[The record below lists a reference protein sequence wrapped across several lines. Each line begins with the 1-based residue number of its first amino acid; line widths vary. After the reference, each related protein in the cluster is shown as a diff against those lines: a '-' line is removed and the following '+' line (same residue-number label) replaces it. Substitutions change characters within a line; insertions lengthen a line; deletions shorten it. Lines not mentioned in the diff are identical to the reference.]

1 MKLAR
6 ILLLAALST
15 LTITACTPQLKVTT
29 DYDRKADFSKYKTF
43 SLYVPE
49 EKNETISQLNRSR
62 IESAVKAEMVKK
74 GLQEASSNPDVLV
87 NVVTIIKNE
96 QQVTANT
103 NYYGYGGYY
112 RPYGWG
118 GGMASGY
125 TTYNVTDYKDG
136 SLIVEVVDAN
146 TKSLVWE
153 GIGNQEIDKPM
164 ENPDQQI
171 QGIVAKIM
179 AGYPPGVATATKK

>member
-1 MKLAR
+1 MKLTK
-6 ILLLAALST
+6 ILLLVALSVLT
-15 LTITACTPQLKVTT
+15 LGACTPQLKVTT
-29 DYDRKADFSKYKTF
+29 DYDRKVDFSKYKTF

-49 EKNETISQLNRSR
+49 EKNQTISQLNRNR
-62 IESAVKAEMVKK
+62 IEAAVKAEIIKK
-74 GLQEASSNPDVLV
+74 GLTEATSNPDVLV
-87 NVVTIIKNE
+87 NVVTIIKNQ

-118 GGMASGY
+118 GGMAMGQ

-136 SLIVEVVDAN
+136 SLIIEIIDAN
-146 TKSLVWE
+146 AKSLVWE

-171 QGIVAKIM
+171 QTIVAKIL
-179 AGYPPGVATATKK
+179 AGYPPGATAAK

>member
-1 MKLAR
+1 MKMNR
-6 ILLLAALST
+6 ILLLAALSAIT
-15 LTITACTPQLKVTT
+15 MTACTPQLKVTT

-74 GLQEASSNPDVLV
+74 GLQEANTDPDVLV
-87 NVVTIIKNE
+87 NVVTVIKNE
-96 QQVTANT
+96 KQVMANT

-118 GGMASGY
+118 GGMGSGY
-125 TTYNVTDYKDG
+125 TTYNVADYKDG
-136 SLIVEVVDAN
+136 SLIIEVIDAD

-171 QGIVAKIM
+171 QGIVAKIL
-179 AGYPPGVATATKK
+179 AGFPPGKTATK